1 MKRNKFRLISLIIV
15 VVLLLCTPLIG
26 MQFSNEVNW
35 SLTDFIMAAIL
46 LFGTVFVIEM
56 ILRKTPEKPKQR
68 LYILMVIASLL
79 LIWLELAVG
88 IFGSPIAGN

>member
-1 MKRNKFRLISLIIV
+1 MKTNKFRLISLIIV

>member
-88 IFGSPIAGN
+88 IFGSPIAGS